1 MVNITAMKNKSIW
14 IIRKIFERIEEGF
27 LRKMFKTTKGCP
39 ISQLYLE
46 SGHIPARYHVKK
58 TRLLFLKCI
67 LHEKP
72 SSMIYKFLY
81 LQLEHP
87 TRGDWASSCLDDL
100 KDLKIE
106 MTFEAIKLISKN
118 KFCKIIKK
126 AIHTRALEYLLN
138 KQGSKGQEIKY
149 TRIWKIIHLTLR
161 HQYYYQKK

>member
-1 MVNITAMKNKSIW
+1 M
-14 IIRKIFERIEEGF
+14 IIVII
-27 LRKMFKTTKGCP
+27 
-39 ISQLYLE
+39 I
-46 SGHIPARYHVKK
+46 
-58 TRLLFLKCI
+58 LLIFLKCI

-87 TRGDWASSCLDDL
+87 TRGDWASSCLEDI

-149 TRIWKIIHLTLR
+149 KELKMAEYLLPNYQNITIDEQRSIFALRNRMVIIP
-161 HQYYYQKK
+161 